1 MSQCPRCGATL
12 ADGSRF
18 CASCGRQVVDPG
30 ASTMVV
36 GAADDALLAEVRHAL
51 AGEYTIDREVGRG
64 AMAVVYRATEAGLG
78 RRVALKVLPPEMT
91 MSRELS
97 ERFKREARLAASLEH
112 PNIIPV
118 YREGQAGRFLF
129 MAMKFI
135 EGRSL
140 EDIIQS
146 QGALPIPVVLHVLR
160 SATQALAYA
169 HEKGIV
175 HRDVK
180 SANILVDRD
189 GRIVVTDFGIAR
201 AAEDASLTSTGTMV
215 GTPYFMSPEQCAA
228 RRIGPQSD
236 QYSLG
241 VVAFQ
246 MLAGTVPFQAET
258 LPGIMHHHFYTQVP
272 DVAAARLDV
281 PAPLRELIDRA
292 LAKKPEH
299 RFASTQAMVDALEA
313 IDFADADQERGLEH
327 LRQLARG
334 APIPPVGIAALPELA
349 SGVRLTP
356 QAAPTIIVERQPAR
370 ARWLVTTGA
379 LGLLVAAGVVGGT
392 VLREQPASA
401 ERPGPA
407 AQPLVQQPVLIA
419 TPPAASV
426 EQPRAAAARADSAP
440 RLPRETRSLGRLR
453 VRAFP
458 ADAEIRVDGR
468 VLGQGVVFDSV
479 LPAGERRLRITAVG
493 YHTFDST
500 VTIRA
505 DEITSLARISLEP
518 ENPE

>member
-1 MSQCPRCGATL
+1 MNACQRCGAQIAT
-12 ADGSRF
+12 GSRF
-18 CASCGRQVVDPG
+18 CPSCGRQVIDPG
-30 ASTMVV
+30 ASTLLL
-36 GAADDALLAEVRHAL
+36 GATDDALLAEVRHAL
-51 AGEYTIDREVGRG
+51 SGEYEIDREVGRG

-91 MSRELS
+91 LSHELT

-140 EDIIQS
+140 EDIIES
-146 QGALPIPVVLHVLR
+146 QGPLPVSVALQVLR
-160 SATQALAYA
+160 AATSALAYA
-169 HEKGIV
+169 HGRGIV

-189 GRIVVTDFGIAR
+189 GRVVVTDFGIAR

-246 MLAGTVPFQAET
+246 MLTGSVPFQAET

-272 DVAAARLDV
+272 DLGTARLDV
-281 PAPLRELIDRA
+281 PAALRELIDRA

-299 RFASTQAMVDALEA
+299 RFASTEAMLAAVEA
-313 IDFADADQERGLEH
+313 IPFPDDSRQEGMAS
-327 LRQLARG
+327 LRDLARG
-334 APIPPVGIAALPELA
+334 APIPIVGISALPALA
-349 SGVRLTP
+349 SAIRLTP
-356 QAAPTIIVERQPAR
+356 PQDVPAVPAR
-370 ARWLVTTGA
+370 ASSLSRWAIAVMVVITLSAGGA
-379 LGLLVAAGVVGGT
+379 AAFALRRDPPPEPVPAIVVAAPPPRQEAEVKAT
-392 VLREQPASA
+392 SA
-401 ERPGPA
+401 
-407 AQPLVQQPVLIA
+407 
-419 TPPAASV
+419 PP
-426 EQPRAAAARADSAP
+426 RADSTPRAP
-440 RLPRETRSLGRLR
+440 EPVAVGHLR

-468 VLGQGVVFDSV
+468 LLGQGVVLDSAV
-479 LPAGERRLRITAVG
+479 RAGARRLRISAPG
-493 YHTFDST
+493 YKTFDTT
-500 VTIRA
+500 VTVVA
-505 DEITSLARISLEP
+505 DEITALARITLP
-518 ENPE
+518 AQDPY